1 MFEVGH
7 EYKGKKSSLQK
18 HHSTLL
24 IPTSNLFQI
33 VDTILTTCVGYIWP
47 LSITV
52 PEYSTYITT

>member
-18 HHSTLL
+18 HH
-24 IPTSNLFQI
+24 SNLFQI